1 MLDGE
6 VGCEA
11 RHVWESAW
19 LAGQR
24 ERVAVTG
31 QHTCIYRV
39 VEVEG
44 VGQAGTGPPTIVKLP
59 IRATL
64 KAGGEEVVW
73 AGVVHTLEQGVGTS
87 KSATGKKRY
96 LVLTGGG
103 NFTSA
108 KVQKVSV
115 FETLGGLALSKEVQ
129 EKVKGEWTSR
139 DQGYKDGLLKAKVKS
154 EAGGPDAA
162 LTQATAESKARVG
175 KGKGKGNKSS
185 IDVDAGD
192 LLMGEMQE
200 LRAEL
205 SKGVG
210 KEGSKVAKQ
219 RDEIRD
225 LKGQH
230 KADMLDLKTSFKEDT
245 AELKK
250 ELQAAK
256 DMAAQNAQKLLAAQN
271 AIAGLEAEK
280 KTLTQHVQQLQ
291 EVTDLKKSLDE
302 GQVKL
307 LEEKVAFYK
316 EQVDLLKSQV
326 DLLKSNVAT
335 TPRSSRSDNSQ
346 RSSE

>member
-1 MLDGE
+1 M
-6 VGCEA
+6 
-11 RHVWESAW
+11 
-19 LAGQR
+19 
-24 ERVAVTG
+24 
-31 QHTCIYRV
+31 
-39 VEVEG
+39 
-44 VGQAGTGPPTIVKLP
+44 
-59 IRATL
+59 
-64 KAGGEEVVW
+64 
-73 AGVVHTLEQGVGTS
+73 
-87 KSATGKKRY
+87 
-96 LVLTGGG
+96 
-103 NFTSA
+103 
-108 KVQKVSV
+108 
-115 FETLGGLALSKEVQ
+115 
-129 EKVKGEWTSR
+129 KGEWTSR
-139 DQGYKDGLLKAKVKS
+139 DQGYKDSLLKAKVKS

-210 KEGSKVAKQ
+210 KEGSKATKQ
-219 RDEIRD
+219 RDEVRD

-230 KADMLDLKTSFKEDT
+230 KADLLDLKTSFKQD
-245 AELKK
+245 AAALKM

-280 KTLTQHVQQLQ
+280 KNLTQQVQQLQ

-302 GQVKL
+302 EKVRLLEDGRKL
-307 LEEKVAFYK
+307 LEEKVIFCK
-316 EQVDLLKSQV
+316 DQLETLKAN
-326 DLLKSNVAT
+326 NVAT

>member
-1 MLDGE
+1 M
-6 VGCEA
+6 
-11 RHVWESAW
+11 
-19 LAGQR
+19 
-24 ERVAVTG
+24 
-31 QHTCIYRV
+31 
-39 VEVEG
+39 
-44 VGQAGTGPPTIVKLP
+44 
-59 IRATL
+59 
-64 KAGGEEVVW
+64 
-73 AGVVHTLEQGVGTS
+73 
-87 KSATGKKRY
+87 
-96 LVLTGGG
+96 
-103 NFTSA
+103 
-108 KVQKVSV
+108 
-115 FETLGGLALSKEVQ
+115 
-129 EKVKGEWTSR
+129 
-139 DQGYKDGLLKAKVKS
+139 
-154 EAGGPDAA
+154 
-162 LTQATAESKARVG
+162 TQATAESKARVG

-192 LLMGEMQE
+192 LIGEMQE

-210 KEGSKVAKQ
+210 KEGSKVSKQ

-230 KADMLDLKTSFKEDT
+230 KADLLDLKTSYKEDT

-316 EQVDLLKSQV
+316 EQVDLLKS
-326 DLLKSNVAT
+326 NVAT

>member
-1 MLDGE
+1 M
-6 VGCEA
+6 
-11 RHVWESAW
+11 
-19 LAGQR
+19 
-24 ERVAVTG
+24 
-31 QHTCIYRV
+31 
-39 VEVEG
+39 
-44 VGQAGTGPPTIVKLP
+44 
-59 IRATL
+59 
-64 KAGGEEVVW
+64 
-73 AGVVHTLEQGVGTS
+73 
-87 KSATGKKRY
+87 
-96 LVLTGGG
+96 
-103 NFTSA
+103 
-108 KVQKVSV
+108 
-115 FETLGGLALSKEVQ
+115 
-129 EKVKGEWTSR
+129 KGEWTSR

-192 LLMGEMQE
+192 LMGEMQE
-200 LRAEL
+200 LRAVMEL

-210 KEGSKVAKQ
+210 KEGSKGSKQ
-219 RDEIRD
+219 RDAIRD

-230 KADMLDLKTSFKEDT
+230 KANLLDVKTSYKEDT

-280 KTLTQHVQQLQ
+280 KSLTQHVQQLQ

-302 GQVKL
+302 EKVRLLEDGRKL
-307 LEEKVAFYK
+307 LEEKVIFYK
-316 EQVDLLKSQV
+316 DQLEMLKAN
-326 DLLKSNVAT
+326 NVAT

>member
-1 MLDGE
+1 M
-6 VGCEA
+6 
-11 RHVWESAW
+11 
-19 LAGQR
+19 
-24 ERVAVTG
+24 
-31 QHTCIYRV
+31 
-39 VEVEG
+39 
-44 VGQAGTGPPTIVKLP
+44 
-59 IRATL
+59 
-64 KAGGEEVVW
+64 
-73 AGVVHTLEQGVGTS
+73 
-87 KSATGKKRY
+87 
-96 LVLTGGG
+96 
-103 NFTSA
+103 
-108 KVQKVSV
+108 
-115 FETLGGLALSKEVQ
+115 
-129 EKVKGEWTSR
+129 
-139 DQGYKDGLLKAKVKS
+139 
-154 EAGGPDAA
+154 
-162 LTQATAESKARVG
+162 TQATAESKARVG

-192 LLMGEMQE
+192 LMGEMQE
-200 LRAEL
+200 LRAVMEL

-210 KEGSKVAKQ
+210 KEGSKGSKQ

-316 EQVDLLKSQV
+316 EQVDLLKS
-326 DLLKSNVAT
+326 NVAT

>member
-1 MLDGE
+1 M
-6 VGCEA
+6 GCEA

-87 KSATGKKRY
+87 KSATGKRRI
-96 LVLTGGG
+96 LVLFPGG
-103 NFTSA
+103 NFTSS
-108 KVQKVSV
+108 KVQRVSV
-115 FETLGGLALSKEVQ
+115 FETIGGLALSKEVQ

-192 LLMGEMQE
+192 LMGEMQE
-200 LRAEL
+200 LRAVMEL

-210 KEGSKVAKQ
+210 KEGSKGSKQ

-230 KADMLDLKTSFKEDT
+230 KADLLDLKTSYKEDT

-280 KTLTQHVQQLQ
+280 KSLTQHVQQLQ

-302 GQVKL
+302 EKVKLLEDGRKL
-307 LEEKVAFYK
+307 LEEKVIFYK
-316 EQVDLLKSQV
+316 DQLETLKAN
-326 DLLKSNVAT
+326 NVAT